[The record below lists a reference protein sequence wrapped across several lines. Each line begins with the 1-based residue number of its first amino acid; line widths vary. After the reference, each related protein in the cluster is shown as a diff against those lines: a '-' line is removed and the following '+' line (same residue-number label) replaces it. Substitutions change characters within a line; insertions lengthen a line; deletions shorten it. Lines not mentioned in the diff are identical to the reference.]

1 MEEKIGRSKTAI
13 ETGISYSGNRYPEHF
28 KRDLEDIVAHGCTYV
43 VHCYSENDLVYSQ
56 KAMGRLFKMT
66 RDTGLGC
73 WADPW
78 GLMKLFG
85 GETFSTFVAHY
96 PDACQVL
103 NNGKRVPAA
112 CPSAPE
118 TLWTMRL
125 WLDEVISS
133 GATMIF
139 WDEPHLYIPGWDE
152 IRMAPDDAWGCRCP
166 RCRQFFKDEYG
177 SEMPEKMTPEVKAFR
192 QKILLKF
199 LRDMTA
205 YASSKGVT
213 NAVCLLPATEE
224 TNESLPW
231 NQVITFT
238 GLKVFGTDPY
248 WMEYNRKVVEFV
260 TEMTRKVVKTCKGQ
274 DIQPHIW
281 AQAFKIPK
289 GREQEIA
296 IALETAAKEGAS
308 NLAAWGYRGCE
319 PWDGASDQPDVVWDV
334 VGRTFRKL
342 RNLHD

>member
-1 MEEKIGRSKTAI
+1 M

-66 RDTGLGC
+66 RDAGLGC

-152 IRMAPDDAWGCRCP
+152 IRMAPDDTWGCRCP
-166 RCRQFFKDEYG
+166 RCRQLFKDEYG
-177 SEMPEKMTPEVKAFR
+177 SEMPEKITPEVKVFR
-192 QKILLKF
+192 QKTLLKF
-199 LRDMTA
+199 TRHDRIRQLKRCNQRSVPPACNGRNKRESTVESGDHL
-205 YASSKGVT
+205 YGVEG
-213 NAVCLLPATEE
+213 VWDRSLLD
-224 TNESLPW
+224 
-231 NQVITFT
+231 
-238 GLKVFGTDPY
+238 G
-248 WMEYNRKVVEFV
+248 
-260 TEMTRKVVKTCKGQ
+260 
-274 DIQPHIW
+274 IQP
-281 AQAFKIPK
+281 
-289 GREQEIA
+289 
-296 IALETAAKEGAS
+296 
-308 NLAAWGYRGCE
+308 
-319 PWDGASDQPDVVWDV
+319 
-334 VGRTFRKL
+334 
-342 RNLHD
+342 